1 MNKKLTLG
9 FSIMP
14 IILAAIFITT
24 IANLN
29 ANAQNT
35 TQQQQQQQPV
45 QPLQQQS
52 LNQTASPQQIKQHL
66 TDAITALNNGNNTQ
80 AAKQIELADEKIKSL
95 SGSQSAVSEN
105 DDDKNKNINE
115 GKGQ

>member
-1 MNKKLTLG
+1 MNKKLTLR

-14 IILAAIFITT
+14 LILAAIFIITMT
-24 IANLN
+24 NLN

-35 TQQQQQQQPV
+35 TQQQQPV

-52 LNQTASPQQIKQHL
+52 LNQTANPQQIKQHL
-66 TDAITALNNGNNTQ
+66 TDVITALNNGNNTQ

-95 SGSQSAVSEN
+95 SESQSAVSEN
-105 DDDKNKNINE
+105 DDDKNKSINE
-115 GKGQ
+115 GEGE

>member
-9 FSIMP
+9 FIIMP
-14 IILAAIFITT
+14 IILAAIVITT
-24 IANLN
+24 MTNLN

-35 TQQQQQQQPV
+35 TLQQQQQPV

-52 LNQTASPQQIKQHL
+52 LIQIASSQQIKQHL

-95 SGSQSAVSEN
+95 SGNQSALSEN

-115 GKGQ
+115 GDGQ

>member
-1 MNKKLTLG
+1 MNTKIALG

-24 IANLN
+24 MTNLN

-35 TQQQQQQQPV
+35 MQQQQQQPV

-52 LNQTASPQQIKQHL
+52 LNQTVNPQQIKQHL

-105 DDDKNKNINE
+105 DDDKNKNIHE
-115 GKGQ
+115 GEGE